1 MCSSFG
7 NKGTFL
13 MLERGLKRV
22 KYPLGEATSAH
33 PLDHLHKQV
42 DGGNRKC
49 MFTCHSLMKQ
59 ETSNQR

>member
-1 MCSSFG
+1 MWSSFG

-13 MLERGLKRV
+13 MLERGLKWV

-42 DGGNRKC
+42 DGGG
-49 MFTCHSLMKQ
+49 HSLMKQ
-59 ETSNQR
+59 ETSTQR